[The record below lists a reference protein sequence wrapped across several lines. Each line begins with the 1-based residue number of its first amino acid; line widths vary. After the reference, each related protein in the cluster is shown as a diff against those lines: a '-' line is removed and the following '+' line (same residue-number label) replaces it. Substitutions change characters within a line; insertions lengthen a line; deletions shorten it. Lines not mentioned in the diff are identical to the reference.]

1 MNSRRKLLVA
11 LSAGALAA
19 PLACFAQQQRS
30 KVARIGLL
38 EASSAS
44 SSATLREALIRG
56 LRELGY
62 MEGKNMIIEE
72 RWAEGNYERLPGL
85 ATELVQM
92 KVDVIVAGS
101 TPTVQAA
108 QRGTSTI
115 PIVMVRVGDPVGSGF
130 VASLARPGGNIT
142 GLSNISVDVSSK
154 YLELL
159 RAAVPRLSRVTV
171 LVNPANPIHRDV
183 LKRVQATEKTN
194 SVTISPVEASIA
206 SQIEAA
212 FGAMTRERAGA
223 LIVLPDSF
231 FSSQARRIAE
241 LAAQQRLPTMFWT
254 RDAVESGGLMSYG
267 QNSAEHYYRAATYID
282 KILKG
287 AKPGD
292 LPVEQATK
300 IELVIN
306 LKTAKAIGLTI
317 PQQLILQADKVIE

>member
-1 MNSRRKLLVA
+1 MNNRRRLVIA
-11 LSAGALAA
+11 LGTGALAA
-19 PLACFAQQQRS
+19 PLACFGQQQRP

-62 MEGKNMIIEE
+62 MEGKSMIIEE

-85 ATELVQM
+85 AAELVQM
-92 KVDVIVAGS
+92 KVDVIVTGS

-108 QRGTSTI
+108 QRATTTI

-142 GLSNISVDVSSK
+142 GLSNMSQEVSSK

-171 LVNPANPIHRDV
+171 LVNPANPIHSDF
-183 LKRVQATEKTN
+183 LKGVQATEKTN
-194 SVTISPVEASIA
+194 SVTISPVEASTA
-206 SQIEAA
+206 TQIEAA

-223 LIVLPDSF
+223 LVVLPDPF
-231 FSSQARRIAE
+231 FSSQGRRMAGLARAAAAAHDVLEPRSRGVRRIDE
-241 LAAQQRLPTMFWT
+241 LRTEQRGTLF
-254 RDAVESGGLMSYG
+254 SGSHLHRQG
-267 QNSAEHYYRAATYID
+267 
-282 KILKG
+282 
-287 AKPGD
+287 
-292 LPVEQATK
+292 
-300 IELVIN
+300 
-306 LKTAKAIGLTI
+306 
-317 PQQLILQADKVIE
+317 PQGREARGPAH

>member
-1 MNSRRKLLVA
+1 MNKRRRLVIA
-11 LSAGALAA
+11 LGTGALAA
-19 PLACFAQQQRS
+19 PLACFAQQQRP

-44 SSATLREALIRG
+44 SSASLREALIRG

-62 MEGKNMIIEE
+62 MEGKNIIIEE
-72 RWAEGNYERLPGL
+72 RWADGKYEHLPGL
-85 ATELVQM
+85 AAELVQM
-92 KVDVIVAGS
+92 KVDVILAGS

-108 QRGTSTI
+108 QRATTTI
-115 PIVMVRVGDPVGSGF
+115 PIVMVRVGDPVGSGL

-142 GLSNISVDVSSK
+142 GLSNMSVDVSSK

-171 LVNPANPIHRDV
+171 LVNPANPIHSDF

-194 SVTISPVEASIA
+194 SVTISPVEASTA

-212 FGAMTRERAGA
+212 FAAMTRERAGA
-223 LIVLPDSF
+223 VIVLPDPF
-231 FSSQARRIAE
+231 FSSQARRITG

-254 RDAVESGGLMSYG
+254 PALVESGGLMSYG
-267 QNSAEHYYRAATYID
+267 QSNAEHYYRAATYID

-292 LPVEQATK
+292 LPVEQPTK

-306 LKTAKAIGLTI
+306 LKTAKVIGLTI